1 MNDLKSVTPS
11 PKRKNLTVNISKV
24 KGDLDSPNPLNG
36 SDFFSFISIGEFKKV
51 ETNKYYNQD
60 EINPN
65 WNVTELVENDL
76 KNVSISIEVFDNDKN
91 EWFTDDIDD
100 ELNINPNHGMNK
112 LNLTYNQIT
121 GEIRDEITGQIYGEQ
136 GEVVKVKGS
145 DDGNAGE
152 IEFVIN

>member
-51 ETNKYYNQD
+51 ETNKYYNLD
-60 EINPN
+60 EINQN
-65 WNVTELVENDL
+65 WIV
-76 KNVSISIEVFDNDKN
+76 
-91 EWFTDDIDD
+91 
-100 ELNINPNHGMNK
+100 
-112 LNLTYNQIT
+112 
-121 GEIRDEITGQIYGEQ
+121 TGQIYGEQ